1 MAKSTDIEKGSDNSS
16 SATPSLASIQKSTS
30 DHNVPFIPA
39 TLTVSGLR
47 YEITIKDQPTEGKKS
62 LFKKVPNIQR
72 ALLSD
77 IAAKARPGRV
87 LAIMGPSGSGKTTL
101 LDLLADRQARNLG
114 KIQGDILLNDVPVKD
129 YGSIRKRLIGYVTQE
144 DDFIE
149 TLTVLETLTF
159 AAKLRLPRTM
169 SNKDK
174 MEKVHAVMQELNLTH
189 IKDTKVGGAVI
200 RGISGGEKRRV
211 TIGIELLSSP
221 SVLLLDEPTS
231 GLSATDALNVANAI
245 KELSTKGRTVI
256 LTVHQPRSDIYELFD
271 DLLLL
276 SQGKVVYFGKAQ
288 SAAAYFEGLGHECP
302 VGWNV
307 ADYFYARKI
316 SFSAEANMSQISV
329 DLITLHQ
336 DTPSNE
342 GSSSSTEDFAK
353 KYADYVATNPQAYL
367 TQLLKEHESASEK
380 VERDA
385 LLSKYKK
392 EYTSEYATTTFTQ
405 TMLITQRSLTNL
417 ARHPTIFQASVVI
430 HIIFALV
437 VGSLF
442 SGLKD
447 RPEMGATSFNMSI
460 SLFFITSFLATM
472 TFSAMPQ
479 FIIERSL
486 FLRERAAGMY
496 RTSAYFAAKTIVETL
511 SYTILS
517 VVFVVITYFLIG
529 LKGSLIY
536 YFVSV
541 SVFVN
546 VALSLIA
553 AIGAGAENSE
563 VGMSILS
570 LINTMAMLFSGFIVS
585 RSDIPR
591 GWIWA
596 FWASYY
602 QWAFSGLLDN
612 EFSDGSAKGTAT
624 LMYYGMDQLE
634 WLTKWRAV
642 LILLGYYI
650 LFRVIGLLLLLAK
663 RA

>member
-1 MAKSTDIEKGSDNSS
+1 MAQTTDVEKSTPSVSS
-16 SATPSLASIQKSTS
+16 SVSTHQIVS
-30 DHNVPFIPA
+30 VDGSVPFVPA
-39 TLTVSGLR
+39 SLTVSGIQ
-47 YEITIKDQPTEGKKS
+47 YEITVKEKLKEGEKVS
-62 LFKKVPNIQR
+62 AFKKQPNVKR

-77 IAAKARPGRV
+77 VSAKAIPGRV

-101 LDLLADRQARNLG
+101 LDLLADRKARNVG
-114 KIQGDILLNDVPVKD
+114 KIQGDILLNDIPVKE

-159 AAKLRLPRTM
+159 AAKMRMPRSM

-174 MEKVHAVMQELNLTH
+174 LARVYSVMQELNLTH
-189 IKDTKVGGAVI
+189 VKDTKVGGTVI

-245 KELSTKGRTVI
+245 KDLARKGRTVI

-288 SAAAYFEGLGHECP
+288 SAAAYFEALGHECP

-307 ADYFYARKI
+307 ADYFL
-316 SFSAEANMSQISV
+316 

-336 DTPSNE
+336 ENADNE
-342 GSSSSTEDFAK
+342 GSATSRVNFANN
-353 KYADYVATNPQAYL
+353 YSDYLANNPEAYL
-367 TQLLKEHESASEK
+367 TQQLKEHQSSSQK
-380 VERDA
+380 FERDA
-385 LLSKYKK
+385 LLNQFKNA
-392 EYTSEYATTTFTQ
+392 YTTEFAATTLTQ
-405 TMLITQRSLTNL
+405 TMLLTQRSLINL
-417 ARHPTIFQASVVI
+417 LRHPTIFQASVVI

-437 VGSLF
+437 IGSLF
-442 SGLKD
+442 SGLKE
-447 RPEMGATSFNMSI
+447 RPEMGQTSFNKSI
-460 SLFFITSFLATM
+460 ALFFITSFLATM
-472 TFSAMPQ
+472 TFAAMPQ

-496 RTSAYFAAKTIVETL
+496 RTSSYFMAKTIVETL

-517 VVFVVITYFLIG
+517 VVFVVITYYLIG
-529 LKGSLIY
+529 LHGSLIY

-541 SVFVN
+541 AVFVN

-553 AIGAGAENSE
+553 AIGAGAENAE
-563 VGMSILS
+563 MGMNILS

-585 RSDIPR
+585 RTDIPR

-602 QWAFSGLLDN
+602 QWAFQGLLQN
-612 EFSDGSAKGTAT
+612 EFSDGTPKGIAT
-624 LMYYGMDQLE
+624 LAYFGVSQLD

-642 LILLGYYI
+642 FILLGYYI
-650 LFRVIGLLLLLAK
+650 FFRIIGLLLLLAK
-663 RA
+663 KA

>member
-1 MAKSTDIEKGSDNSS
+1 MSKTEDVEK
-16 SATPSLASIQKSTS
+16 AASVSSTS
-30 DHNVPFIPA
+30 PSHSSQDNVPFIPA
-39 TLTVSGLR
+39 SLTVSNLQ
-47 YEITIKDQPTEGKKS
+47 YEITIPKPLKEGEKKPA
-62 LFKKVPNIQR
+62 FKKLPNIQR
-72 ALLSD
+72 ALLTNV
-77 IAAKARPGRV
+77 AAKAMPGRV
-87 LAIMGPSGSGKTTL
+87 FAIMGPSGSGKTTL
-101 LDLLADRQARNLG
+101 LDLIADRQARNVG
-114 KIQGDILLNDVPVKD
+114 KLQGEILLNDVPVKE

-159 AAKLRLPRTM
+159 AAKMRLPRSM
-169 SNKDK
+169 SNADK
-174 MEKVHAVMQELNLTH
+174 IARVHSVMQELNLTH

-231 GLSATDALNVANAI
+231 GLSSTDALNVANAI
-245 KELSTKGRTVI
+245 KDLSKKGRTVI

-276 SQGKVVYFGKAQ
+276 SQGNVVYFGKAQ
-288 SAAAYFEGLGHECP
+288 SATTYFEALGHETP

-307 ADYFYARKI
+307 ADYFL
-316 SFSAEANMSQISV
+316 
-329 DLITLHQ
+329 DLITEHQ
-336 DTPSNE
+336 GSEDSE
-342 GSSSSTEDFAK
+342 HVASSSHENFAK
-353 KYADYVATNPQAYL
+353 RYTEHLSSNPQAYL
-367 TQLLKEHESASEK
+367 TQLLQEHGVHSSEK
-380 VERDA
+380 LQRDE
-385 LLSKYKK
+385 LLARFK
-392 EYTSEYATTTFTQ
+392 EEYSTEFAATTLTQ
-405 TMLITQRSLTNL
+405 IGLITQRSLTNL

-442 SGLKD
+442 SGLQD
-447 RPEMGATSFNMSI
+447 RPEMGATSFNKSI
-460 SLFFITSFLATM
+460 ALFFITSFLATM

-496 RTSAYFAAKTIVETL
+496 RTSSYFAAKTIVETL

-517 VVFVVITYFLIG
+517 VVFVVITYYLIG
-529 LKGSLIY
+529 LKGSILY
-536 YFVSV
+536 YFISV
-541 SVFVN
+541 AVFVN

-553 AIGAGAENSE
+553 AIGAGAENAE
-563 VGMSILS
+563 VGMNFLS

-585 RSDIPR
+585 RVDIPK

-602 QWAFSGLLDN
+602 QWAFSGLLNN
-612 EFSDGSAKGTAT
+612 EFRDAADAQKSEAT
-624 LMYYGMDQLE
+624 LRYFGIWDLE
-634 WLTKWRAV
+634 WLTKWNAV
-642 LILLGYYI
+642 LILLGYFVF
-650 LFRVIGLLLLLAK
+650 FRVIGLLLLLAK
-663 RA
+663 KA

>member
-1 MAKSTDIEKGSDNSS
+1 MVGSTDIEKKAPSIASSVGSI
-16 SATPSLASIQKSTS
+16 ASQRHQDHQNIAIADS
-30 DHNVPFIPA
+30 DGKVPFIPA
-39 TLTVSGLR
+39 SLTISNVQ
-47 YEITIKDQPTEGKKS
+47 YEITVKETPKKDEKTS
-62 LFKKVPNIQR
+62 FFKKAPSVQR
-72 ALLSD
+72 ALLSNVS
-77 IAAKARPGRV
+77 AKATPGRV

-101 LDLLADRQARNLG
+101 LDLLADRQARNVG
-114 KIQGDILLNDVPVKD
+114 KLQGDILLNDVPVKQ
-129 YGSIRKRLIGYVTQE
+129 YGSIRKRLVGYVTQE

-159 AAKLRLPRTM
+159 AAKMRLPRSM

-174 MEKVHAVMQELNLTH
+174 IARVYAVMQELNLTH

-245 KELSTKGRTVI
+245 KGLAHKGRTVI

-276 SQGKVVYFGKAQ
+276 SKGKVVYFGKSQ
-288 SAAAYFEGLGHECP
+288 TAAAYFESLGHECP

-307 ADYFYARKI
+307 ADYFL
-316 SFSAEANMSQISV
+316 

-336 DTPSNE
+336 DNGTNDDGEAST
-342 GSSSSTEDFAK
+342 STTEDFAQ
-353 KYADYVATNPQAYL
+353 KYSDYLAHNPEAQL
-367 TQLLKEHESASEK
+367 TQLLREQQSSSEK

-385 LLSKYKK
+385 LLNQFKRA
-392 EYTSEYATTTFTQ
+392 YTTEFATTTLTQ
-405 TMLITQRSLTNL
+405 TMLLTQRSLINL

-447 RPEMGATSFNMSI
+447 RPEMGATSFNKSI

-472 TFSAMPQ
+472 TFAAMPQ

-486 FLRERAAGMY
+486 FIRERAAGMY
-496 RTSAYFAAKTIVETL
+496 RTSSYFMAKTIVETL
-511 SYTILS
+511 SYTILT
-517 VVFVVITYFLIG
+517 VIFVVITYYLIG
-529 LKGSLIY
+529 LHGSLIY
-536 YFVSV
+536 CFVLV
-541 SVFVN
+541 AIFVN

-563 VGMSILS
+563 VGMNILS
-570 LINTMAMLFSGFIVS
+570 LINTMAMLFSGFVVS
-585 RSDIPR
+585 RTDIPR

-602 QWAFSGLLDN
+602 QWGFSGLLLN
-612 EFSDGSAKGTAT
+612 EFSDGSEKGIAT
-624 LMYYGMDQLE
+624 LTYFGMNQVD
-634 WLTKWRAV
+634 WLTKWKAV
-642 LILLGYYI
+642 LILLGYFVF
-650 LFRVIGLLLLLAK
+650 FRLIGLLLLFNK